1 MLCELQRL
9 SRKSQRRDTSLVD
22 ASRQTI
28 EVLSAMKEQGGK
40 TELKV
45 QASITSC
52 QLKGVML
59 TKTQPK
65 INKPQFY
72 QAIVDNLTK
81 RLRDSDLVI
90 MLKPMEETYRR
101 VGCQR
106 VYFVCVMV
114 RDGL

>member
-1 MLCELQRL
+1 
-9 SRKSQRRDTSLVD
+9 
-22 ASRQTI
+22 
-28 EVLSAMKEQGGK
+28 MKERGGK